1 MRSYRD
7 LCGIARALDVV
18 GERWALLVVRELL
31 FGPKRFADLHRGLP
45 GLSQNVLTQRLRELE
60 ASGVLARRRALPPAA
75 GLIYE
80 LTDRGRTL
88 EPVLLALGRWGSPL
102 SPQPDSAEELSPD
115 ALIVALRTTFDAA
128 AMGSLRGTVKAPAAG
143 RRLPSHGQPRRTGC
157 DPRRRTRRCR
167 PDRHRAHRAGPRV
180 RPARARRRHP
190 ERSRERRGRP
200 AAAAPI
206 TGRLRRPPRT
216 HGGRGATPQERVG
229 AATRSPGRRCRP
241 GAAWSLRGRPPV
253 TVGSARRRLARPE
266 PPSRRATATPGRSW

>member
-60 ASGVLARRRALPPAA
+60 DSGVLVRRRALPPAA

-88 EPVLLALGRWGSPL
+88 EPVLLALGRFGSPL

-128 AMGSLRGTVKAPAAG
+128 AMGAVRGTVRLRLPGDAFLLTAGPEGLTAVRGDAPADAALTCTVRTVQDLVFD
-143 RRLPSHGQPRRTGC
+143 RRDLDEAIRSEAATAEGDLRLLRLLLVAF
-157 DPRRRTRRCR
+157 D
-167 PDRHRAHRAGPRV
+167 DHRAVTDAAPPGSPPGSSSPAPSQESS
-180 RPARARRRHP
+180 PAR
-190 ERSRERRGRP
+190 S
-200 AAAAPI
+200 
-206 TGRLRRPPRT
+206 
-216 HGGRGATPQERVG
+216 
-229 AATRSPGRRCRP
+229 
-241 GAAWSLRGRPPV
+241 SLG
-253 TVGSARRRLARPE
+253 
-266 PPSRRATATPGRSW
+266 